1 MHKGK
6 KPLVV
11 LMAILIMVLASC
23 ATEKP
28 APKPEPQPEVTTTT
42 TLPAPIP
49 EPVVVTT
56 TTTVVTVTTTIAQ
69 PSVSEIELR
78 NLFGQANSS
87 RTDAIN
93 YDLARVLPDAFAAAD
108 ADFATAKTAYDA
120 AMDDVSYDGVKAY
133 PIKEKLEKSIAAWE
147 SIVTEGM
154 PLRVSEESDKA
165 TDMKF
170 AAMSAEAPEL
180 ASDRF
185 QGAEGLLVDAGS
197 LADNKEY
204 AMAIPA
210 FQQAAAAFDI
220 AAEKAKANKLRE
232 KIFANGY
239 AKYADSNFQIA
250 EKKYGA
256 EEEFW
261 ATGALED
268 LKAGA
273 DTLREANSYYEF
285 VIASGAQ
292 YKSFEGKDRAVE
304 AQNKALAIKADINAP
319 EEYTSASD
327 IMNEALANQGNGN
340 YESSFLWFGDAA
352 EAFGASYDASLALQ
366 SSNEEAIAAAET
378 AVQASEQKSDEAG
391 IENNVYLPEAKSFLE
406 KAKAQYGEQLFSD
419 STVNANE
426 AVNYA
431 SLSDSFVDSEVQRIA
446 VAEAKA
452 LKDAQAA
459 ADPAMADAR
468 TRMAWAENND
478 IKADQP
484 NEYKDAYSSMA
495 AAEISYSNE
504 RYAPAKSLAEGV
516 SSILSDDFQTKVIAD
531 RKAAAD
537 EKARI
542 AAEAEK
548 ARLAAEAE
556 KARLAAEAEQARI
569 AADAENAR
577 LAAEAE
583 KARLAAEAAAKT
595 AAIAAARSNAD
606 AAMADAQTRMAWAN
620 DNGIKDEYPKEYNDA
635 STAMLASF
643 GSYGNEDYEAATAKA
658 HEVSSILSD
667 DFQSKVIADRKA
679 AADEK
684 ARIAAEAEKARLA
697 AEAEKARL
705 AAEAEQARIAADAEN
720 ARLAAEA
727 EKARLAA
734 EAAAKTAAIAAA
746 RSNAD
751 AAMADAQTRMAWAN
765 DNGIKDEYPKE
776 YNDASTAMAASFG
789 SYGNEDYEAATT
801 KAHEVSS
808 ILSDDFQSKV
818 IADRKAVEDAK
829 AQLAAD
835 KAAADPAMAD
845 ARTRMAW
852 AENNNL
858 KADNPGEYKDANS
871 SMAAAEISY
880 SNERYAPA
888 KSLAEGVSSI
898 LSDDFQAKVLAD
910 RKAAEDEKARIAN
923 DAENARIAAEAEK
936 ARLAAE
942 AEKARIAAI
951 ELAAAEAKA
960 KAKTAAQAD
969 IDNAQGK
976 YDWAVSKNAQNN
988 FPELLVS
995 GGTELEGAKAAF
1007 GQENYADASTKAL
1020 AAAQTLSGIAEFAPL
1035 PASYVVR
1042 LIPARR
1048 DCLWR
1053 IAEYSFIYNNPL
1065 KWPVLYEANKKT
1077 FKDPS
1082 NPNLIYPNQVLVIPS
1097 IKGET
1102 RSGTWDPKKTYNPL
1116 PKK

>member
-327 IMNEALANQGNGN
+327 IMNEALANQ
-340 YESSFLWFGDAA
+340 EMAITKAPSFGSATRLRPSALPTTHP
-352 EAFGASYDASLALQ
+352 LALQ

-426 AVNYA
+426 AINYA

-446 VAEAKA
+446 AAEAKA

-537 EKARI
+537 EKGANR
-542 AAEAEK
+542 
-548 ARLAAEAE
+548 R
-556 KARLAAEAEQARI
+556 
-569 AADAENAR
+569 
-577 LAAEAE
+577 
-583 KARLAAEAAAKT
+583 
-595 AAIAAARSNAD
+595 RS
-606 AAMADAQTRMAWAN
+606 
-620 DNGIKDEYPKEYNDA
+620 
-635 STAMLASF
+635 
-643 GSYGNEDYEAATAKA
+643 
-658 HEVSSILSD
+658 
-667 DFQSKVIADRKA
+667 RK
-679 AADEK
+679 
-684 ARIAAEAEKARLA
+684 
-697 AEAEKARL
+697 
-705 AAEAEQARIAADAEN
+705 
-720 ARLAAEA
+720 
-727 EKARLAA
+727 
-734 EAAAKTAAIAAA
+734 
-746 RSNAD
+746 
-751 AAMADAQTRMAWAN
+751 
-765 DNGIKDEYPKE
+765 GP
-776 YNDASTAMAASFG
+776 
-789 SYGNEDYEAATT
+789 
-801 KAHEVSS
+801 
-808 ILSDDFQSKV
+808 
-818 IADRKAVEDAK
+818 
-829 AQLAAD
+829 
-835 KAAADPAMAD
+835 P
-845 ARTRMAW
+845 
-852 AENNNL
+852 
-858 KADNPGEYKDANS
+858 
-871 SMAAAEISY
+871 
-880 SNERYAPA
+880 
-888 KSLAEGVSSI
+888 
-898 LSDDFQAKVLAD
+898 
-910 RKAAEDEKARIAN
+910 
-923 DAENARIAAEAEK
+923 
-936 ARLAAE
+936 
-942 AEKARIAAI
+942 
-951 ELAAAEAKA
+951 
-960 KAKTAAQAD
+960 
-969 IDNAQGK
+969 
-976 YDWAVSKNAQNN
+976 
-988 FPELLVS
+988 
-995 GGTELEGAKAAF
+995 
-1007 GQENYADASTKAL
+1007 
-1020 AAAQTLSGIAEFAPL
+1020 
-1035 PASYVVR
+1035 
-1042 LIPARR
+1042 RR
-1048 DCLWR
+1048 
-1053 IAEYSFIYNNPL
+1053 
-1065 KWPVLYEANKKT
+1065 
-1077 FKDPS
+1077 
-1082 NPNLIYPNQVLVIPS
+1082 
-1097 IKGET
+1097 
-1102 RSGTWDPKKTYNPL
+1102 
-1116 PKK
+1116 